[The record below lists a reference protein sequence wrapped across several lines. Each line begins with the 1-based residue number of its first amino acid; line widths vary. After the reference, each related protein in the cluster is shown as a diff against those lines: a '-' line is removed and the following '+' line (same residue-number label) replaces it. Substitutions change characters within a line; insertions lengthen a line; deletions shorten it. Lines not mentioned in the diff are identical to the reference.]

1 MKSRR
6 KRYGLLLCLGL
17 GLAMGCDR
25 NIAPYDP
32 AEVPQEPDLR
42 RIFPAPEPT
51 QAMPPMGMGSGA
63 SSPAA
68 GQGGASPSAGAV
80 VRGQVDLMEGLQPA
94 PGAVLFVI
102 ARKQGVQ
109 AGPPLAVTRIGD
121 PRFPQVFELGQDQV
135 MIPGLRFE
143 GPISL
148 TARLDSDGNAM
159 TRDPADPATA
169 TGLAAQPGQ
178 LDVLL
183 MLEAPGS
190 R

>member
-1 MKSRR
+1 MTSHRMR
-6 KRYGLLLCLGL
+6 FGLFLCLWVGL
-17 GLAMGCDR
+17 GIGCDR
-25 NIAPYDP
+25 NIGPYDP
-32 AEVPQEPDLR
+32 AELPQEPDLR

-51 QAMPPMGMGSGA
+51 QAAPPMGMGSGA
-63 SSPAA
+63 A
-68 GQGGASPSAGAV
+68 GSASGDGAVSPSAGAV
-80 VRGQVDLMEGLQPA
+80 VRGRVDLAEGLQPG

-109 AGPPLAVTRIGD
+109 AGPPLAVARIGE

-143 GPISL
+143 GPLSI

-159 TRDPADPATA
+159 TRDPADPVTA
-169 TGLAAQPGQ
+169 AGYAADPGQ

-183 MLEAPGS
+183 MLETSASP
-190 R
+190 